1 MEYIPVTLVSV
12 RMRHFR
18 RCGVIAATLSDATV
32 VTAPILMDTSFPRPT
47 KIPKIFPCWQEEN
60 KLKLVPAF
68 LADFRELSRIM
79 DVDLPSFVEGSIGAA
94 DPLPVLPVSA
104 GVHLS

>member
-1 MEYIPVTLVSV
+1 MLASLFFSGCAVHYHAKRVLNLVIITPLYSENIFMEYIPVTLVSV

-47 KIPKIFPCWQEEN
+47 KIPKI
-60 KLKLVPAF
+60 LGVP
-68 LADFRELSRIM
+68 
-79 DVDLPSFVEGSIGAA
+79 
-94 DPLPVLPVSA
+94 
-104 GVHLS
+104 